1 MNQPI
6 AATKNGWQIG
16 YLTLLG
22 IHLLAIFFNWDTLRF
37 VTKPL
42 LMVWLLV
49 YFISITVPG
58 APFRKLV
65 IAALFFSWLGDVF
78 LMQPASSFFMA
89 GLASFLLAQLLY
101 TWIFLNAR
109 KSCNT
114 AGRWN
119 PVMLISIL
127 VYIILLYA
135 WLFRTLPNELRLPVL
150 LYAIA
155 IGSMLATAFH
165 VYAKPFENPALLLIC
180 GAALFVLSDSLLAIN
195 QFIQPYPLAGVGIM
209 LTYGLAQLFIV
220 KSISRIS

>member
-22 IHLLAIFFNWDTLRF
+22 IHLLAIFFNWDTIRF

-58 APFRKLV
+58 APFRNLV
-65 IAALFFSWLGDVF
+65 IAALLFSWLGDVF
-78 LMQPASSFFMA
+78 LMQSASSFFMA

-109 KSCNT
+109 KRRNP

-119 PVMLISIL
+119 PLMLISIL
-127 VYIILLYA
+127 VYTILLYA

-155 IGSMLATAFH
+155 IGSMLASAIH

-195 QFIQPYPLAGVGIM
+195 QFIQPFPLAGVGIM

>member
-6 AATKNGWQIG
+6 AVKKNGWQIG
-16 YLTLLG
+16 YLALLG
-22 IHLLAIFFNWDTLRF
+22 IHLLAIFLNWGTIRF

-42 LMVWLLV
+42 LMAWLLV
-49 YFISITVPG
+49 YFISITGSG
-58 APFRKLV
+58 AAYRKPV

-78 LMQPASSFFMA
+78 LMQSDSGFFMA

-109 KSCNT
+109 KQLNIVK
-114 AGRWN
+114 RWN
-119 PVMLISIL
+119 PL
-127 VYIILLYA
+127 VLVAILLYIIVLYSA
-135 WLFRTLPNELRLPVL
+135 LFRTLPNELRVPVL

-155 IGSMLATAFH
+155 IGSMLASAFH
-165 VYAKPFENPALLLIC
+165 VYVKPLAKPALLLII

-195 QFIQPYPLAGVGIM
+195 QFIEPFPLAGVGIM

-220 KSISRIS
+220 QSISRIS